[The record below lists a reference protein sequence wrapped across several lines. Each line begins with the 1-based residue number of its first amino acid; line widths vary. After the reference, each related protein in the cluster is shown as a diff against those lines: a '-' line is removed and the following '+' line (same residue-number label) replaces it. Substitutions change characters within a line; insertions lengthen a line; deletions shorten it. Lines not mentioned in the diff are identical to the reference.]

1 MSTPRI
7 AGLAGFLAV
16 SLGAF
21 GAHALKGQLLAAG
34 TQELWHTAVSYHL
47 AHAACLAALC
57 FAPHPLPPALKV
69 TRASWAL
76 GILVFSGTLYAMALG
91 APRWLGAVTP
101 VGGIC
106 LLVGWAALAFARNP
120 GKERSS

>member
-16 SLGAF
+16 ALGAF
-21 GAHALKGQLLAAG
+21 GAHALKARLLAAG

-57 FAPHPLPPALKV
+57 FAPHPLGRALKL

-76 GILVFSGTLYAMALG
+76 GILIFSGTLYAMALG
-91 APRWLGAVTP
+91 APRWLGAITP
-101 VGGIC
+101 IGGTF
-106 LLVGWAALAFARNP
+106 LLVGWASLAFSRTKDKA
-120 GKERSS
+120 SSP